1 MEKQSFTTSFLVDR
15 TPKEVFNAVKNVR
28 AWWPGVIEGESDKL
42 NAEFT
47 YRYKELHY
55 SKQKVVDFILD
66 KKVVWLVTESSLN
79 FVDEKDEWTGTK
91 IVIEISEKDKKTQVR
106 FTHQGLV
113 PQFECYDACSNAWSD
128 IINNSMRNFI
138 MTGKGE
144 SEIKGAPA

>member
-1 MEKQSFTTSFLVDR
+1 MEKKSFTTSFLVDR
-15 TPKEVFNAVKNVR
+15 TPKVVFNAINDVT
-28 AWWPGVIEGESDKL
+28 AWWPGVIEGKSDKL

-91 IVIEISEKDKKTQVR
+91 IVFEIAEKGKKTEVR

-128 IINNSMRNFI
+128 IIINSMRNFI